1 MNSLFL
7 LKALTFIKSLLR
19 PISAAVPCYKTFPHA
34 DLTATYL
41 PASRMSGI
49 QSFLGNLEGTQ
60 STAQS
65 VGSMVELALE
75 VVNLQYLM
83 NLSVTQELV
92 SGKATWE
99 TVGSLAVRF

>member
-7 LKALTFIKSLLR
+7 LKALTFIRSVLK
-19 PISAAVPCYKTFPHA
+19 PISAAYPCFKTSPCA

-41 PASRMSGI
+41 HASRMSGI
-49 QSFLGNLEGTQ
+49 QSFLSSVEGTQ

-65 VGSMVELALE
+65 VDSMVELALE

-83 NLSVTQELV
+83 NLSVTQELMV
-92 SGKATWE
+92 GVATWE
-99 TVGSLAVRF
+99 RISGLAERL